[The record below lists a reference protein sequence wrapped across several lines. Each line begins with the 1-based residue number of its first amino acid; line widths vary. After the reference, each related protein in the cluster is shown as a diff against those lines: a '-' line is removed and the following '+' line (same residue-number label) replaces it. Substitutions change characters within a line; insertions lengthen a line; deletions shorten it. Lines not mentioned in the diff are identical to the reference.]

1 MVTSGKETS
10 IVAALGLIAASA
22 GIATYYYLFL
32 LKKEN
37 KKSEDQAVEETSKK
51 PLEAVPNLVV
61 TENITDL
68 QKEVDSCKT
77 PPIPGMV
84 YAFD

>member
-1 MVTSGKETS
+1 MVVSGKETS
-10 IVAALGLIAASA
+10 IVAAIGLIAAS
-22 GIATYYYLFL
+22 ATYYYLFL

-37 KKSEDQAVEETSKK
+37 KKSDEQAVEETSKK
-51 PLEAVPNLVV
+51 PSEAAPNLVV

-84 YAFD
+84 YTFN